1 MGRRNTDLRYSR
13 HRRHPDDF
21 YEGLS
26 DLAQVIYFR
35 ILNRPDSPVPGL
47 VALGRLGL
55 AEHLG
60 RPPRAVSRAVDELL
74 KAGLL
79 IESTKP
85 RLLWIAEGLLAD
97 GPCNQG
103 VTIGWA
109 RGLRSL
115 GRCYVTERCAW
126 QIYLAG
132 QRMLESGAENP
143 ERWNADKLLGVLI
156 SELGWEPFPEP
167 FPEPFQQRLDE
178 LSREPSAEP
187 SPAPSLEP
195 IPPNQLPITNYQ
207 SGSGGPGPEPGPEPE
222 PPEPHPGPASEL
234 RVVPKSDQAPSV
246 DPDPSRTV
254 LAFVD
259 AAEAF
264 ETIRTAKRGRQRVL
278 ESLDERARRAL
289 EAIGGAESIDQAA
302 DDGPLLRRFAEV
314 YDAWVGPGPGASNRG
329 SWRAR
334 AAPAATRVARAG
346 PFRRRQMELFRGRW

>member
-1 MGRRNTDLRYSR
+1 MSRRNTDLRYSR

-60 RPPRAVSRAVDELL
+60 RPPRAVSRAVDELC

-85 RLLWIAEGLLAD
+85 RLLWIPEGLLAD

-115 GRCYVTERCAW
+115 GRCFVVERCAW
-126 QIYLAG
+126 QIYLAAT
-132 QRMLESGAENP
+132 RMLETDEANP
-143 ERWNADKLLGVLI
+143 ERWNADRALGVLI

-167 FPEPFQQRLDE
+167 FPAQSQERLEE
-178 LSREPSAEP
+178 LSREPSPEL
-187 SPAPSLEP
+187 SPPPSLEP
-195 IPPNQLPITNYQ
+195 IPPSQLPITKYQ
-207 SGSGGPGPEPGPEPE
+207 SGSGGPPPEPGTPEPDTG
-222 PPEPHPGPASEL
+222 PSPEPRLLRAAPAPE
-234 RVVPKSDQAPSV
+234 
-246 DPDPSRTV
+246 PDRDRAV
-254 LAFVD
+254 LTFAD

-264 ETIRTAKRGRQRVL
+264 ECIRTAKRGRQRVL
-278 ESLDERARRAL
+278 ESLDDRASRAL
-289 EAIGGAESIDQAA
+289 EAIGGAEAIDRASDESA
-302 DDGPLLRRFAEV
+302 LLVRFAEA
-314 YDAWVGPGPGASNRG
+314 YDTWVGPGPGASNRG

-346 PFRRRQMELFRGRW
+346 PGRRRQLELGRGRW